1 MRVRCRFLFN
11 IALVAF
17 LPGCQKA
24 SNPAAPTPE
33 AVRGEA
39 WFEDI
44 TERSGLRFIHHA
56 GTSDRYFMPYQMGSG
71 AALFDYD
78 NDGRLDIYLV
88 QNGDPNSRPT
98 NRLLHHEPD
107 CRLQHGS
114 QGSGHDLA
122 GYGVG
127 RGGWPGDNAR
137 RPGL

>member
-17 LPGCQKA
+17 LLGCQKA

-33 AVRGEA
+33 AARGEA

-44 TERSGLRFIHHA
+44 TERSGLKFIHDA

-88 QNGDPNSRPT
+88 QNGGRNPRAT
-98 NRLLHHEPD
+98 NTLFHQGPD
-107 CRLQHGS
+107 
-114 QGSGHDLA
+114 
-122 GYGVG
+122 G
-127 RGGWPGDNAR
+127 RVQKVNA
-137 RPGL
+137 